1 MYTPQF
7 AVVWAEYKR
16 TFIGLAIT
24 GLVIIIGVV
33 LGIQG
38 KMVAAV
44 ATLVGLLTSAFAGL
58 AGLLML
64 VPWIGPLLVK
74 ALSLPL
80 IWLMNGAGYFAAI
93 FLARQGHG
101 RAVVDA
107 RVLTVV
113 LLVGLVMGYILGKIV

>member
-1 MYTPQF
+1 
-7 AVVWAEYKR
+7 V
-16 TFIGLAIT
+16 
-24 GLVIIIGVV
+24 VIIAGVI

-64 VPWIGPLLVK
+64 VPWVGPLLVK

-107 RVLTVV
+107 RMLTVV
-113 LLVGLVMGYILGKIV
+113 LLTGIVMGYILGKII